1 MKLKAYTKK
10 WVSLSLAGM
19 MACSTLAGCGSK
31 AEDSAATTGNGGQTT
46 TAAGETTGESQN
58 QEAGDK
64 PYAGVKLKWAIGDNA
79 AQGQENIQLVELVK
93 ERTGIEIEFTIVP
106 PTKSGEIDKT
116 LVSLMAGDEFDLIV
130 KTPSGLKPFY
140 NAGVL
145 EPLDE
150 LAANSGYDMKSV
162 FGDTLTPY
170 EDGKLYVL
178 PSCSDIWTTYYNK
191 KIFDDAGIPYPTAE
205 NWTWEKYIETAKMIT
220 DLDNGIYGSFM
231 NDYDNFNYMLAFQKG
246 AVPYKEDGTSNFDDP
261 LYKESMKFY
270 YDFGNEL
277 KVQPTS
283 AEYAA
288 GLFPYNAFMTTG
300 QMGMFV
306 CGSWVAT
313 TLTDQTKYPR
323 DWQAGILPM
332 PYPEGHEKSSLTIST
347 AYAIPST
354 SKNKEAAFEAIRVIC
369 EEQYSLGYGRIP
381 ARVDIPEDEMMKYIE
396 EKVAPRFEKD
406 GITAEELKKAWF
418 DPSRKL
424 IAEKIVGPADASIS
438 QIWIEEGQLY
448 GQGMKDIDEA
458 IASIKARAD
467 EAIKEENE

>member
-31 AEDSAATTGNGGQTT
+31 TEDSAATTGNGGQTT

-79 AQGQENIQLVELVK
+79 AQGQENIQLVEL
-93 ERTGIEIEFTIVP
+93 
-106 PTKSGEIDKT
+106 
-116 LVSLMAGDEFDLIV
+116 
-130 KTPSGLKPFY
+130 
-140 NAGVL
+140 
-145 EPLDE
+145 
-150 LAANSGYDMKSV
+150 AANSGYDMKNV

-220 DLDNGIYGSFM
+220 DLGNGIYGSFM

>member
-1 MKLKAYTKK
+1 MKLKMYTKRG
-10 WVSLSLAGM
+10 VSLSLAGI
-19 MACSTLAGCGSK
+19 MAYTLLAGCGAK
-31 AEDSAATTGNGGQTT
+31 TEEPAATTKQEDQTT
-46 TAAGETTGESQN
+46 TAAGETQN
-58 QEAGDK
+58 QAASDK
-64 PYAGVKLKWAIGDNA
+64 PYAGVKLKWAVGDNF

-106 PTKSGEIDKT
+106 PTQAGEIDKT

-150 LAANSGYDMKSV
+150 LAANAGYDMKSV

-205 NWTWEKYIETAKMIT
+205 DWTWEKYIETAKQLT

-246 AVPYKEDGTSNFDDP
+246 AKPYKEDGTSNFDDP

-283 AEYAA
+283 TEYAA
-288 GLFPYNAFMTTG
+288 GLYPYNAFMTTG
-300 QMGMFV
+300 KMGMFV

-313 TLTDQTKYPR
+313 TLTDQKKYPR

-332 PYPEGHEKSSLTIST
+332 PYPKGHEKSSLTIST

-354 SKNKEAAFEAIRVIC
+354 SKNKEAAFEAIRTIC

-381 ARVDIPEDEMMKYIE
+381 ARVDISEEELMAYIE

-406 GITAEELKKAWF
+406 GITAEEFKAAWF
-418 DPSRKL
+418 DTSRKL
-424 IAEKIVGPADASIS
+424 IPEKIVGPADAAIS
-438 QIWIEEGQLY
+438 QIWVEEGQLY

-458 IASIKARAD
+458 IASVKARAD
-467 EAIKEENE
+467 EVIKEENE